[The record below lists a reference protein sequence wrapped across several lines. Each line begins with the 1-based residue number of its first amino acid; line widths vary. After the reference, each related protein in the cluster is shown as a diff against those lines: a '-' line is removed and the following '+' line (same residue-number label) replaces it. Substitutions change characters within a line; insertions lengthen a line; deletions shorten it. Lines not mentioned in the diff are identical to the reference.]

1 MRITGRSLV
10 AGLLFGCAILSAAP
24 VAAQNAPAAAPP
36 VDKRAIGVQAPA
48 LALLKGMS
56 DRLAGAKSM
65 SFTVRRAFDELGAA
79 DQPLFY
85 FVGSNVTLVR
95 PNRLKIVTTGD
106 GPPSEVWFDGKE
118 LAVFMPKE
126 NMVAVMSAPADLDA
140 TLEAAYAKGG
150 FYLPFVDFIVADPY
164 KSITEKLTS
173 AFVVGKSNQVGGTI
187 TDVVAIANPNFQ
199 AQIWIGA
206 NDKLPRLA
214 IINPARTNEKPRSII
229 EFSNWKIDRVAA
241 SESFRSDKAAKAR
254 KIEFRAP
261 KGSLQAGK

>member
-1 MRITGRSLV
+1 MRITGRSLF
-10 AGLLFGCAILSAAP
+10 AGLLVGCAIASAAP
-24 VAAQNAPAAAPP
+24 AAAQNAPAAPP
-36 VDKRAIGVQAPA
+36 VDKRPIGIQEPA
-48 LALLKGMS
+48 LALIKGMS
-56 DRLAGAKSM
+56 DKLAKAKSM

-85 FVGSNVTLVR
+85 FVGSNVTIAR

-126 NMVAVMSAPADLDA
+126 NMVAVMSAPADLDGA
-140 TLEAAYAKGG
+140 LEAAYVKGG

-164 KSITEKLTS
+164 KSITEKLTT

-206 NDKLPRLA
+206 NDRLPRLA

-261 KGSLQAGK
+261 KGSLQGAK